1 MAELSHKQ
9 RLERCRAELSMLDDD
24 AAEGDVGVNSADG
37 AARAEQRRAAREES
51 RRGREVELQELRF
64 PCRAAEEARGAAG
77 NSGGEGSGGIG
88 SSMEHGAAPR
98 ARDRFPPDR
107 ERDDHIVAQLE
118 EAENNNAVLE
128 HEILRLH
135 EENATLRRQN
145 FREATAAKEEI
156 RMLAVKCAE
165 AMEER
170 QDSLEVL

>member
-1 MAELSHKQ
+1 
-9 RLERCRAELSMLDDD
+9 MLDDD
-24 AAEGDVGVNSADG
+24 AAEGDVGLNSADG

>member
-1 MAELSHKQ
+1 M
-9 RLERCRAELSMLDDD
+9 
-24 AAEGDVGVNSADG
+24 
-37 AARAEQRRAAREES
+37 
-51 RRGREVELQELRF
+51 
-64 PCRAAEEARGAAG
+64 
-77 NSGGEGSGGIG
+77 
-88 SSMEHGAAPR
+88 
-98 ARDRFPPDR
+98 
-107 ERDDHIVAQLE
+107 
-118 EAENNNAVLE
+118 LE